1 MQINEIYV
9 KKLMT
14 IHVNSQIHAL
24 ISSKTIKNLQR
35 THFVPKKDK
44 MPLNFFYNAKI
55 PLYI

>member
-24 ISSKTIKNLQR
+24 ISSKTIKQIAIYPFC
-35 THFVPKKDK
+35 TQKKIK
-44 MPLNFFYNAKI
+44 CP
-55 PLYI
+55 